1 MKRAMSFMLSAILC
15 LNFLLAVPVF
25 AESEHLGGT
34 GSPERFWNS
43 KEPDPMVMALDGI
56 VVRPVSFVATVVGS
70 VFYVIT
76 LPFSAAGG
84 NSDHA
89 YEQMVKSPARA
100 TFSRP
105 LGRFYLDFPEESVE
119 IHHDSIGETVG
130 ETVKGAGNVTSVEKD
145 MAE

>member
-1 MKRAMSFMLSAILC
+1 MLSTMLC

-25 AESEHLGGT
+25 AESEHLGENAA
-34 GSPERFWNS
+34 PERFWNS

-84 NSDHA
+84 NSDRA

-105 LGRFYLDFPEESVE
+105 LGRFYLDFPEESSGTP
-119 IHHDSIGETVG
+119 HDSIGETVG
-130 ETVKGAGNVTSVEKD
+130 ETVTAAGNVTSVERD
-145 MAE
+145 VAE